1 LSKKNSSSA
10 KPKQKSAAKKMKSMA
25 EQMDAGME
33 GGEKEQLEEDVAM
46 LRQILDNLLAFSLS
60 QEDLMKQ
67 FKSMKLGS
75 SAFTKN
81 IKVQQNL
88 KQQFRYVDDSL
99 FAMSL
104 RNPKIAE
111 DVTKEIGNVQYNV
124 DKAIESLSDVQ
135 VPKGV
140 SHQQYAVSSAN
151 KLADFL
157 SDLLN
162 NMQMS
167 MSKPGSGKPKPGD
180 GQGMQLPDIIQKQ
193 KGLADKMK
201 EGMKSGS
208 KPGEGKSGEG
218 KDSQGKESQGKEGQ
232 GKDGK
237 GKSGDGK
244 DGQGNKNGGKGNDNK
259 DGDDGEGDAEAIM
272 EIYKE
277 QVKLREALQKEL
289 AKQGLDSQGKSVID
303 QMKASEKQL
312 LNKGFKNENLQRIL
326 NIQQELLK
334 LNNAVQQQGQDTK
347 RQSETNKAEFSN
359 RTNALPI
366 SLLDY
371 LNSVEILNRQSLP
384 LRSNFNQKV
393 QEYFNTK

>member
-1 LSKKNSSSA
+1 
-10 KPKQKSAAKKMKSMA
+10 
-25 EQMDAGME
+25 ME
-33 GGEKEQLEEDVAM
+33 GGDQEQLEEDVAM
-46 LRQILDNLLAFSLS
+46 LRQVLDNLLAYSLS
-60 QEDLMKQ
+60 QEDVMKQ

-81 IKVQQNL
+81 IKMQQNL
-88 KQQFRYVDDSL
+88 KQQFKHVDDSL
-99 FAMSL
+99 FALSL
-104 RNPKIAE
+104 RNPKVAE
-111 DVTKEIGNVQYNV
+111 DVTKEIGNVQYNI
-124 DKAIESLSDVQ
+124 DKAIETLTDVQ

-167 MSKPGSGKPKPGD
+167 MSKPGAGKPKPGD

-201 EGMKSGS
+201 AGMKHGDKPGD
-208 KPGEGKSGEG
+208 KPGEGQQGKDGEG
-218 KDSQGKESQGKEGQ
+218 KQGQ
-232 GKDGK
+232 GKDGQ
-237 GKSGDGK
+237 GKNGEGK
-244 DGQGNKNGGKGNDNK
+244 DGQGNKKGGKGNEGK
-259 DGDDGEGDAEAIM
+259 DGNDGEGDAEAIM

-326 NIQQELLK
+326 KYSTRIIKIKQCSS
-334 LNNAVQQQGQDTK
+334 AT
-347 RQSETNKAEFSN
+347 RSRYKA
-359 RTNALPI
+359 PI
-366 SLLDY
+366 
-371 LNSVEILNRQSLP
+371 
-384 LRSNFNQKV
+384 
-393 QEYFNTK
+393 

>member
-1 LSKKNSSSA
+1 
-10 KPKQKSAAKKMKSMA
+10 
-25 EQMDAGME
+25 
-33 GGEKEQLEEDVAM
+33 
-46 LRQILDNLLAFSLS
+46 
-60 QEDLMKQ
+60 
-67 FKSMKLGS
+67 
-75 SAFTKN
+75 
-81 IKVQQNL
+81 
-88 KQQFRYVDDSL
+88 
-99 FAMSL
+99 
-104 RNPKIAE
+104 
-111 DVTKEIGNVQYNV
+111 
-124 DKAIESLSDVQ
+124 
-135 VPKGV
+135 
-140 SHQQYAVSSAN
+140 
-151 KLADFL
+151 
-157 SDLLN
+157 
-162 NMQMS
+162 
-167 MSKPGSGKPKPGD
+167 
-180 GQGMQLPDIIQKQ
+180 MQLPDIIQKQ

-201 EGMKSGS
+201 AGMKPGDKPGD
-208 KPGEGKSGEG
+208 KPGEGQQGKSGEG
-218 KDSQGKESQGKEGQ
+218 KQGQ
-232 GKDGK
+232 GKDGQ
-237 GKSGDGK
+237 GKNGEGK
-244 DGQGNKNGGKGNDNK
+244 DGQGNKNGGKGNEGK
-259 DGDDGEGDAEAIM
+259 DGNDGEGDAEAII

-359 RTNALPI
+359 RTNALPS

>member
-1 LSKKNSSSA
+1 
-10 KPKQKSAAKKMKSMA
+10 
-25 EQMDAGME
+25 
-33 GGEKEQLEEDVAM
+33 
-46 LRQILDNLLAFSLS
+46 
-60 QEDLMKQ
+60 MKQ

-75 SAFTKN
+75 SAYTKN
-81 IKVQQNL
+81 IKIQQNL
-88 KQQFRYVDDSL
+88 KQQFRHVDDSL

-111 DVTKEIGNVQYNV
+111 DVTKEIGNVQYNM
-124 DKAIESLSDVQ
+124 DKAIEVLTDVQ
-135 VPKGV
+135 IPKGV

-162 NMQMS
+162 NMQMQ
-167 MSKPGSGKPKPGD
+167 MSKPGTGKPKPGD

-201 EGMKSGS
+201 EGMKPGD
-208 KPGEGKSGEG
+208 KPGSGQQGKSGEG
-218 KDSQGKESQGKEGQ
+218 KQGQDSGQGKEGNGKEGKNGQ
-232 GKDGK
+232 GKNGQGSKEGGKGKDGNE
-237 GKSGDGK
+237 GE
-244 DGQGNKNGGKGNDNK
+244 
-259 DGDDGEGDAEAIM
+259 DGEGDAEKIM

-289 AKQGLDSQGKSVID
+289 AKKGLDAQGRSAIE
-303 QMKASEKQL
+303 QMKASEKQI

-334 LNNAVQQQGQDTK
+334 LNNAVQEQGQDTK

-359 RTNALPI
+359 RSNALPS
-366 SLLDY
+366 SLTDY